1 MHDREGDIHC
11 AEISLASF
19 QQTDAVQDEESII
32 NLPTPVI
39 NRWEDVQIEI
49 T

>member
-1 MHDREGDIHC
+1 MIGKV
-11 AEISLASF
+11 ISTVRRYPWLHSSR
-19 QQTDAVQDEESII
+19 QMQSKMPESII